1 MNRRIEAAEAEPLTG
16 RRLFLGRALVGGLA
30 AAVAAT
36 PIVGAA
42 STASAATAATPSIDL
57 VYGAK
62 SVAKLRMVDKRL
74 FTSVRTAGYHAAGD
88 GGGALYYYDS
98 SDTTSADNGGTVIV
112 GKAGARWKL
121 AHDGVLSLR
130 QFGAKGNG
138 TTDDTAAIT
147 TWLAA
152 LPEGGHGH
160 AAAGR
165 YKFTQALVAPLRNR
179 VAITGAGSQQTVFV
193 YGGSSATIDL
203 LTIGDG
209 DTSLT
214 GWSLEGFG
222 LNSTKKMTAGT
233 ALRIKKLQNGNRL
246 RDVSC
251 SSPNTEKKLWDGVW
265 FDNINVLTYEQF
277 EIDVQNEG
285 LIVNGATSVDSGSDL
300 TLDKGF
306 IAFPTVGVHVAGG
319 FGGLYVGQVLV
330 YGALDKGYL
339 QDNGRVAR
347 GNRELV
353 LSEFFVLDAAHTSN
367 LHIDDP
373 ISTNASMQIDA
384 FISGAGFI
392 DPPTPGDG
400 IVIAS
405 LPGGRVSINAAQVK
419 SNKRHGIVIGDAS
432 TFIRIGSTT
441 YVTDNAG
448 YGLYSSVA
456 TGNIRFDGAALY
468 NASGALSPNFTAVPP
483 ITGTLRNDYT
493 GDLGMRI
500 TTAGSAVT
508 VTKLGRWVV
517 AGSDDEHTLR
527 IVNATT
533 GEDVASVML
542 DASGLDSGFH
552 YAALASSVTL
562 TASTSYFLVSSEVA
576 DGDQWYHSS
585 TAVTP
590 TSVATVDYPVY
601 STGSGFAADGNTPN
615 TSFVPLNF
623 LYTASSTERPFLVN
637 E

>member
-1 MNRRIEAAEAEPLTG
+1 MSRRTEPTAAEPITG

-30 AAVAAT
+30 AAVAT
-36 PIVGAA
+36 GSIVGA
-42 STASAATAATPSIDL
+42 TTPAAAAALPVD
-57 VYGAK
+57 VVFGAK
-62 SVAKLRMVDKRL
+62 SVAKLRAVDKRL
-74 FTSVRTAGYHAAGD
+74 FTTVRTSGYHAPGD
-88 GGGALYYYDS
+88 GGGGLYYYDP

-121 AHDGVLSLR
+121 AHDGTLSLR
-130 QFGAKGNG
+130 QFGAKGDG
-138 TTDDTAAIT
+138 TTDDTASIT

-152 LPEGGHGH
+152 IPEGGAGY

-165 YKFTQALVAPLRNR
+165 YPFTEPLVAPVRNR
-179 VAITGAGSQQTVFV
+179 IAISGEGSQQTVFL
-193 YGGSSATIDL
+193 YAGSSTEIDL

-209 DTSLT
+209 EASLT
-214 GWSLEGFG
+214 GWSLDGFG
-222 LNSTKKMTAGT
+222 LNSTTTMTAGT
-233 ALRIKKLQNGNRL
+233 GLRIKKLQNGNRL
-246 RDVSC
+246 RDVSF
-251 SSPNTEKKLWDGVW
+251 SSPNTEKKLWDGIW

-285 LIVNGATSVDSGSDL
+285 LIVNGATAVDSGSDL

-339 QDNGRVAR
+339 QDNARVAR

-373 ISTNASMQIDA
+373 LSTNVSLQIDA

-392 DPPTPGDG
+392 APPTPGDG

-448 YGLYSSVA
+448 YGLFSSVT

-493 GDLGMRI
+493 GDLGMRL
-500 TTAGSAVT
+500 TTAGSSVT

-533 GEDVASVML
+533 GEDVASVTL
-542 DASGLDSGFH
+542 DASGLETGFH
-552 YAALASSVTL
+552 YAALSSSVTL
-562 TASTSYFLVSSEVA
+562 AASTGYFLVSSEVA

-590 TSVATVDYPVY
+590 TSIATVDYPVY
-601 STGSGFAADGNTPN
+601 STDSGFAADGNTPN

-623 LYTASSTERPFLVN
+623 LYAASSTERAFLVN